1 MKNLKR
7 ITIEMLNNGY
17 CLKFDGMKHSEGY
30 MYFSPEKLLEGFM
43 VHIGLEELDTLDT
56 TTMQD
61 FIVGAASWKDKKECM
76 DEIARLNRQIRLIQR
91 QKNKIAQQL
100 VDERR
105 ILLDVAGG
113 IRKLE
118 SESKGDLKKVL
129 HKIVLPVQS
138 RKLLSLKSLG
148 IKSDS
153 LIDDGED
160 DET

>member
-1 MKNLKR
+1 
-7 ITIEMLNNGY
+7 MLNNGY

-43 VHIGLEELDTLDT
+43 VHIGLEELDALDT

-61 FIVGAASWKDKKECM
+61 FIVSAASWKDKKECM
-76 DEIARLNRQIRLIQR
+76 DKIARLNSQNRLTQR

-105 ILLDVAGG
+105 ILLEVSGG
-113 IRKLE
+113 IRELE
-118 SESKGDLKKVL
+118 SVSEGALKKVL
-129 HKIVLPVQS
+129 HKIVIPVQG

-160 DET
+160 DEI

>member
-43 VHIGLEELDTLDT
+43 VHIGLEELDALDT

-61 FIVGAASWKDKKECM
+61 FIVSAASWKEKKECM
-76 DEIARLNRQIRLIQR
+76 AEIERLNRQNKQIQR
-91 QKNKIAQQL
+91 QRNKIAQQL
-100 VDERR
+100 VNERR
-105 ILLDVAGG
+105 TLLDYASG
-113 IRKLE
+113 IE
-118 SESKGDLKKVL
+118 ELKKVL
-129 HKIVLPVQS
+129 NKIALPVQS
-138 RKLLSLKSLG
+138 RKPLTLESLG
-148 IKSDS
+148 VKSDS
-153 LIDDGED
+153 IIDDGED

>member
-1 MKNLKR
+1 
-7 ITIEMLNNGY
+7 
-17 CLKFDGMKHSEGY
+17 
-30 MYFSPEKLLEGFM
+30 
-43 VHIGLEELDTLDT
+43 
-56 TTMQD
+56 
-61 FIVGAASWKDKKECM
+61 
-76 DEIARLNRQIRLIQR
+76 LIQR

-118 SESKGDLKKVL
+118 SENKGDLKKVL